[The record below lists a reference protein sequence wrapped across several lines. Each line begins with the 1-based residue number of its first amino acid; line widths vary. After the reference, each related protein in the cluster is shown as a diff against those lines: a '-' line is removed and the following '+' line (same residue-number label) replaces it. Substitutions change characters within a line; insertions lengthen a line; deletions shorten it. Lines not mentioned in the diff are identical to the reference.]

1 MSGLISREFINE
13 LINRTDIVELVESR
27 VPLKKAGR
35 NYQACCPFHAEKS
48 PSFTVSSVK
57 QFYHCFGCGV
67 SGNAIGFLIAYDR
80 MEFVDA
86 VETLAKQLG
95 LEVPRE
101 ESSHN
106 HKSAQTA
113 DLYFPLQK
121 SSERYQ
127 QALRQSPKAIQ
138 YLKNRG
144 LNGEIAKIY
153 QIGYSPNDQYD
164 AFRDRIVF
172 PIRDRRGRV
181 VGFGGRVLDDRLP
194 KYINSSDSPVFHKSN
209 ILYGLYEAR
218 QANRELKKIIIVEGY
233 MDVVSLAA
241 AGISYAVAT
250 LGTATTTQH
259 ISQLFQQTHQ
269 IIFCFDGDNAGR
281 KAAWRALESTLSVL
295 RDDVEARFLFLPDG
309 EDPDSLVKKE
319 GKDVFLTRLD
329 QSQSL
334 ADFFWSH
341 LKTQA
346 NIHSIEGRAQYTK
359 LALPYIENISAPIF
373 KEMMLDQLASAVRL
387 EKSQLHQFVSQTQTV
402 GNKTAS
408 KIQRTPMRL
417 AIALLLQ
424 NPELSHKI
432 PTNIDLLSLSGSD
445 LFKEIILLLRENSE
459 WTTGN
464 LLEIFREKS
473 ESELVHKLSA
483 WNHGVPEEGI
493 SAEFL
498 DILQHLQ
505 KLQRQKEIEKLLQ
518 KANQNSLSEPERM
531 QLQSLLLEK

>member
-1 MSGLISREFINE
+1 VSGLISREFINE
-13 LINRTDIVELVESR
+13 LINRTDIVELVEAR

-67 SGNAIGFLIAYDR
+67 SGNAIGFLMAYDR

-95 LEVPRE
+95 LNIPRE
-101 ESSHN
+101 EN
-106 HKSAQTA
+106 THKNKSLHTV
-113 DLYFPLQK
+113 DLYAPLQK

-127 QALRQSPKAIQ
+127 QALRQSPKAIE

-164 AFRDRIVF
+164 AFRDRVVF

-194 KYINSSDSPVFHKSN
+194 KYINSSDSPIFHKSN

-241 AGISYAVAT
+241 SGISYAVAT

-269 IIFCFDGDNAGR
+269 IIFCFDGDSAGR
-281 KAAWRALESTLSVL
+281 KAAWRALESTLTVL

-319 GKDVFLTRLD
+319 GKEIFLTRLD

-359 LALPYIENISAPIF
+359 LALPYIESISAPIF

-387 EKSQLHQFVSQTQTV
+387 EKSQLHQFVNSTQ
-402 GNKTAS
+402 NISAPKTA

-424 NPELSHKI
+424 NPELIHKI
-432 PTNIDLLSLSGSD
+432 SAHTQSLALSGSE
-445 LFKEIILLLRENSE
+445 LLESIIILLRENSG

-464 LLEIFREKS
+464 LLEVFREKS
-473 ESELVHKLSA
+473 ESELVHRLSA
-483 WNHGVPEEGI
+483 WDHGVPEEGI
-493 SAEFL
+493 VAEFL
-498 DILQHLQ
+498 DILSHLQ
-505 KLQRQKEIEKLLQ
+505 KLQRQKNIEKLLQ
-518 KANQNSLSEPERM
+518 KANQNDLSELERV
-531 QLQSLLLEK
+531 QLQALLAEK